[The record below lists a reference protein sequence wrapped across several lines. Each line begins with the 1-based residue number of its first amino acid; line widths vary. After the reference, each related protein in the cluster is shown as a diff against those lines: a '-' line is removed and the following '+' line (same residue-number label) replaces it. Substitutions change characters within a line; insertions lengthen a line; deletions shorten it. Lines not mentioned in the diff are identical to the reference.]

1 MTNGV
6 ASFWTIAEAG
16 ALKAG
21 RDLNVD
27 VDVRMPVEG
36 VLDQKRIVEDLLAR
50 GIDGMAISPIDPDN
64 QEDLVNEACDRTT
77 VITHDSDAPRTRRLC
92 YVGMDNYRAG
102 RLVGKLVKEAMPE
115 GGSVMLFVGRL
126 EQLNAS
132 QRRQG
137 VIDEVLDR
145 PGETMGA
152 IDPPNAALKG
162 ERYTILDT
170 RTDQFDQAKAKAN
183 CEDAI
188 ARYPDL
194 GCMVGLFAY
203 NPPACLVALEQAGV
217 DGIHLVGFDEARR
230 DLAGHPGRPGPRHR
244 GPAAVPVRLRIG
256 ADPGGLGPRRPQRP
270 SREWIPEYPGPD
282 DPCGQRP
289 GILGRSEPQDGG
301 GKGRYAL
308 IPAQFP
314 AP

>member
-1 MTNGV
+1 MRHQILLAILCLLSAAGCSGPEPGSQQPRLAYVTNGV

-21 RDLNVD
+21 RDLDVD

-64 QEDLVNEACDRTT
+64 QEDLVNEACDHTT

-126 EQLNAS
+126 EQLNAT

-137 VIDEVLDR
+137 
-145 PGETMGA
+145 
-152 IDPPNAALKG
+152 
-162 ERYTILDT
+162 
-170 RTDQFDQAKAKAN
+170 
-183 CEDAI
+183 
-188 ARYPDL
+188 
-194 GCMVGLFAY
+194 
-203 NPPACLVALEQAGV
+203 
-217 DGIHLVGFDEARR
+217 
-230 DLAGHPGRPGPRHR
+230 
-244 GPAAVPVRLRIG
+244 
-256 ADPGGLGPRRPQRP
+256 
-270 SREWIPEYPGPD
+270 
-282 DPCGQRP
+282 
-289 GILGRSEPQDGG
+289 
-301 GKGRYAL
+301 
-308 IPAQFP
+308 
-314 AP
+314 